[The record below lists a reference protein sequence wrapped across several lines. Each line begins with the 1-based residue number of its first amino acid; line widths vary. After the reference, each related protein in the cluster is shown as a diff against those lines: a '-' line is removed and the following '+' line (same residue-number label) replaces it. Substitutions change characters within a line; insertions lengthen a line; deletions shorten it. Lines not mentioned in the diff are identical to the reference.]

1 MKMLQKLRKNQK
13 GFTLVE
19 MIVVIV
25 IIGILLA
32 VLVPGIMKWID
43 KSKDAQIQ
51 TNARTAYLAAST
63 ALTEEYGKTNAK
75 RPADVAALNALI
87 ATSDV
92 DSTYPG
98 EIKTVKYASETAS
111 DGIKYFTILEMTYEE
126 SGATATLKDGNW
138 TVTRGTTTP

>member
-63 ALTEEYGKTNAK
+63 ALTEEYGKTGAT

-87 ATSDV
+87 VASDV

-98 EIKTVKYASETAS
+98 AITAVTYESDEASA
-111 DGIKYFTILEMTYEE
+111 GIAYFTISGMTYVEN
-126 SGATATLKDGNW
+126 SITATLADGKW
-138 TVTRGTTTP
+138 TITR

>member
-43 KSKDAQIQ
+43 KSKDSQIQ

-63 ALTEEYGKTNAK
+63 ALTEEYGKTGAT
-75 RPADVAALNALI
+75 RPATVADLNALI
-87 ATSDV
+87 VASDV
-92 DSTYPG
+92 KTYPG
-98 EIKTVKYASETAS
+98 EIKTVKYESENAS
-111 DGIKYFTILEMTYEE
+111 DGIKYFTISEMTYEE
-126 SGATATLKDGNW
+126 GGATATLKDGKW
-138 TVTRGTTTP
+138 AVTRGTTTP

>member
-43 KSKDAQIQ
+43 KSKDSQIQ

-63 ALTEEYGKTNAK
+63 ALTEEYAKTGATQ
-75 RPADVAALNALI
+75 PDLDGLLDLI
-87 ATSDV
+87 AASGV
-92 DSTYPG
+92 DATYPG
-98 EIKTVKYASETAS
+98 EITDVTYESDDKT
-111 DGIKYFTILEMTYEE
+111 DGIAYFTIKTMVYEE
-126 SGATATLKDGNW
+126 DGITATLADGKW
-138 TVTRGTTTP
+138 TITR